1 MPDAVADTHALI
13 WYLEDSPRLGKK
25 ASQVFDQCDRGEVTV
40 FIPTISLVEIVYLK
54 ERNRISAELT
64 QKLTIALSQ
73 GESGLVVF
81 DLTSAVVD
89 ALAKIGKDQVPDMP
103 DRIIAATALCLDLP
117 LMSRD
122 HRMPLSGV
130 RLIW

>member
-1 MPDAVADTHALI
+1 MSDAVADTHALI
-13 WYLEDSPRLGKK
+13 WYLADSPRLGKK
-25 ASQVFDQCDRGEVTV
+25 ASQVFEQCDRGEAIV

-54 ERNRISAELT
+54 ERNRISPELT
-64 QKLTIALSQ
+64 QKLTTALSQ
-73 GESGLVVF
+73 GGSGLAIF

-89 ALAKIGKDQVPDMP
+89 VLAKIGKDQVPEMP
-103 DRIIAATALCLDLP
+103 DRIIAATALYLDLP

-130 RLIW
+130 QLIW